1 MKKKIFLL
9 AILLLLP
16 FLSFANDEALKN
28 EQTVQTRINHCAMK
42 ILNANEINKPVV
54 FVYDNREKEVKLKI
68 DKTLTKRQV
77 IVYRDDYK
85 FLEDE
90 NELAA
95 YLARQIVS
103 ASRSYDGIFNGALR
117 SLQMKAA
124 PKKFEIVADKI
135 AVDYMVKA
143 GYNPIALITYI
154 QKTQPQRRYDI
165 ISNKNLTSKRLMMIY
180 EYIYTKYPYFL
191 VNNEYKTNENY
202 QNFLLNSENNR
213 YLLLEK
219 IKTNSKE
226 KIKYE

>member
-95 YLARQIVS
+95 YLARQIVF
-103 ASRSYDGIFNGALR
+103 AARSYDGIFNGALR

-154 QKTQPQRRYDI
+154 QKTQPQKRYDI

>member
-85 FLEDE
+85 FFEDE

-95 YLARQIVS
+95 YLARQIVF
-103 ASRSYDGIFNGALR
+103 AARSYDGIFNGALR

>member
-85 FLEDE
+85 FLEDK

-95 YLARQIVS
+95 YLARQIVF
-103 ASRSYDGIFNGALR
+103 AARSYDGIFNGALR

-154 QKTQPQRRYDI
+154 QKTQ
-165 ISNKNLTSKRLMMIY
+165 
-180 EYIYTKYPYFL
+180 
-191 VNNEYKTNENY
+191 
-202 QNFLLNSENNR
+202 
-213 YLLLEK
+213 
-219 IKTNSKE
+219 
-226 KIKYE
+226 

>member
-95 YLARQIVS
+95 YLARQIVF
-103 ASRSYDGIFNGALR
+103 AARSYDGIFNGALR

-154 QKTQPQRRYDI
+154 QKTQPQKRYDI

-191 VNNEYKTNENY
+191 VNNEYKTNENSHT
-202 QNFLLNSENNR
+202 FS
-213 YLLLEK
+213 
-219 IKTNSKE
+219 
-226 KIKYE
+226 

>member
-95 YLARQIVS
+95 YLARQIVF
-103 ASRSYDGIFNGALR
+103 AARSYDGIFNGALR

-154 QKTQPQRRYDI
+154 QKTQPQKRYDI

-219 IKTNSKE
+219 IKTNSRE

>member
-9 AILLLLP
+9 AIILLLP

-95 YLARQIVS
+95 YLARQIVF
-103 ASRSYDGIFNGALR
+103 AARSYDGIFNGALR

-154 QKTQPQRRYDI
+154 QKTQPQKRYDI